1 MLGHKPGRLL
11 LPLTAFI
18 GAALFL
24 LVLKGKPAP
33 EAAPSMAAALP
44 MVEIEEARF
53 SRQQLWVN
61 AQGVVEPAV
70 QINLVSQ
77 VAGRVEWV
85 SEQFANG
92 GIFRAGDVLARIEPA
107 DYEIALSQARS
118 QLANARQVLA
128 QEKGAARQAKRE
140 WRDLGSTE
148 ANELFLRK
156 PQLQS
161 AQAAVEAAEAGL
173 RKAELDLQRTRI
185 SAPFNGR
192 VLNKQVDIGQFV
204 TLGTQLGEVFADS
217 KAEIRLAVS
226 MSERYQLGDPVGA
239 EVTLYT
245 NASGLHHEWTGRV
258 ARVESAVDTSSRQFY
273 LVVEVDDPFHA
284 GVNTTP
290 DSSGSVQ
297 NRDSPP
303 LVVGQF
309 LQARV
314 PGVHAENALRI
325 PRRALR
331 LPSHIWLLDADDK
344 LQVVEVQVLHRD
356 SRTAVVRAIEGT
368 GLSTGGQGGSG
379 NDNLARVVVSD
390 LALAVSG
397 MQTHVSGT
405 HQKAL

>member
-1 MLGHKPGRLL
+1 MLGYKPGRLL
-11 LPLTAFI
+11 LPLTAII
-18 GAALFL
+18 GVTLFL

-33 EAAPSMAAALP
+33 EAAPLMAAALP
-44 MVEIEEARF
+44 MVDIEEAHL
-53 SRQQLWVN
+53 SRQQLWIE

-70 QINLVSQ
+70 RINLVSQ

-92 GIFRAGDVLARIEPA
+92 GRFKAGDVLVRIEPA

-140 WRDLGSTE
+140 WRDLGSSE
-148 ANELFLRK
+148 ANDLFLRK

-161 AQAAVEAAEAGL
+161 AEAGVEAAEAGL
-173 RKAELDLQRTRI
+173 RKAELDLRRTQI
-185 SAPFNGR
+185 SAPFDGR
-192 VLNKQVDIGQFV
+192 VLNKQVDRGQFV

-217 KAEIRLAVS
+217 KAEIRVAVS

-239 EVTLYT
+239 EVTLYSD
-245 NASGLHHEWTGRV
+245 ASGVHHEWTGRV
-258 ARVESAVDTSSRQFY
+258 VRVESAVDTTSRQFY
-273 LVVEVDDPFHA
+273 LVVEVDDPFQTSTGA
-284 GVNTTP
+284 IS
-290 DSSGSVQ
+290 DSSGTGPDR
-297 NRDSPP
+297 NSPP

-314 PGVHAENALRI
+314 PGVYADNTLRI

-331 LPSHIWLLDADDK
+331 LPSHIWLLDGDDK

-356 SRTAVVRAIEGT
+356 SSTAVVRTTENNRLPVG
-368 GLSTGGQGGSG
+368 SQGASYEDGPV
-379 NDNLARVVVSD
+379 RVVVSD

-397 MQTHVSGT
+397 MQTRVSNT
-405 HQKAL
+405 HQKAI